1 VACYSERREIERK
14 ARARKYQKYGS
25 IDIKLL

>member
-1 VACYSERREIERK
+1 VACYSERRQIERK